1 MREALMNFLLEYPDD
16 WQIPLAAWID
26 SITDWLIAEGG
37 PIWDALSSV
46 LLVVVVRAERL
57 LLWLPW
63 SVMILI
69 FFLLA
74 ASVVGRRLAAGLS
87 AGFVVIAA
95 LGMWE
100 PAMAT
105 LAMVLVATA
114 MSVLIGIPVGILM
127 SRYKLVNRSIR
138 PVLDLM
144 QTLPS
149 FVYLI
154 PAVMIFSIG
163 RIPALLAT
171 LVYAVPPV
179 IRLTNLG
186 IRQTAPDVVEASRSM
201 GSTYMQTLLKI
212 QLPLALPSI
221 MAGVNQTVM
230 MALAM
235 VVIASMIGAGGLGVE
250 VLRGIGRLEV
260 GRGFVGGICIV
271 LLAVIIDRLTQ
282 QAMELRGE
290 SHGS

>member
-1 MREALMNFLLEYPDD
+1 VRETLVSFLMEYPDD
-16 WQIPLAAWID
+16 WQLPLAGWVDA
-26 SITDWLIAEGG
+26 ITDWLIAEGG
-37 PIWDALSSV
+37 MVWDALSYV
-46 LLVVVVRAERL
+46 ILFVVVRTERF

-63 SVMILI
+63 SAMLVI
-69 FFLLA
+69 FFVVAAFVVGPKLA
-74 ASVVGRRLAAGLS
+74 AALS
-87 AGFVVIAA
+87 GGFLFIAS
-95 LGMWE
+95 LGMWD
-100 PAMAT
+100 PSMAT

-114 MSVLIGIPVGILM
+114 MAVMIGIPVGILM
-127 SRYKLVNRSIR
+127 SKYEVLNRLIR

-154 PAVMIFSIG
+154 PVVMIFSIG

-171 LVYAVPPV
+171 LIYAAPPV

-186 IRQTAPDVVEASRSM
+186 IRQTASDVVEAGRSM
-201 GSTYMQTLLKI
+201 GSTSMQLLLKI

-221 MAGVNQTVM
+221 MAGINQTVM
-230 MALAM
+230 MALGM

-250 VLRGIGRLEV
+250 VFRGIGRLEV

-271 LLAVIIDRLTQ
+271 VLAVIIDRLTQ
-282 QAMELRGE
+282 QAIEGQGE
-290 SHGS
+290 SHNG